1 MPCQD
6 VRLGNRDGVLSE
18 FDIEIEYEFC
28 DR

>member
-6 VRLGNRDGVLSE
+6 VRLGNRDGVLGE